1 MVSPTN
7 RKGEKTM
14 KARYAN
20 LRNFNR
26 TVKTYKWLV
35 SLFGNKEFTSED
47 FSKAKHDCR
56 RYTYN
61 SLSFLRDEGI
71 IKVVR
76 TEKSTKE
83 IKLDPWETES
93 WMVDKNG
100 NALMTEYDWMRLP
113 EVAQNALRTM
123 NGQNFRTERKDTKTV
138 EKEKYIY
145 TVNPAGM
152 LTWRR
157 GYGRLLAIRA
167 DKIAGEIVELNEKRD
182 AFLACQMD

>member
-1 MVSPTN
+1 
-7 RKGEKTM
+7 M

-20 LRNFNR
+20 VHNFNR

-35 SLFGNKEFTSED
+35 DLFGNKEFTSED

-76 TEKSTKE
+76 TEKTTKE
-83 IKLDPWETES
+83 ITILPWEAEI
-93 WMVDKNG
+93 WMIDKDG
-100 NALMTEYDWMRLP
+100 NALMTEHDWMRLP
-113 EVAQNALRTM
+113 EVAQRALLAL
-123 NGQNFRTERKDTKTV
+123 NGRNFRTERKDTKTV

-145 TVNPAGM
+145 TVNPDGM
-152 LTWRR
+152 LAWRR
-157 GYGRLLAIRA
+157 SYGRLLAIRA
-167 DKIAGEIVELNEKRD
+167 DKIAGEIVKLNEKRD

>member
-1 MVSPTN
+1 
-7 RKGEKTM
+7 M

-35 SLFGNKEFTSED
+35 DLFGSKEFTSEE
-47 FSKAKHDCR
+47 FSKAKHNCR

-71 IKVVR
+71 IKTVR
-76 TEKSTKE
+76 TEQTTKE
-83 IKLDPWETES
+83 IKLNPWEADI
-93 WMVDKNG
+93 WMIDKDG
-100 NALMTEYDWMRLP
+100 NALMTEHDWMRLP

-138 EKEKYIY
+138 ETEKCFY
-145 TVNPAGM
+145 TINPDGM
-152 LTWRR
+152 LAWRKR
-157 GYGRLLAIRA
+157 YGNLLAVRA
-167 DKIAGEIVELNEKRD
+167 DKIAGEIAKLTEKKE
-182 AFLACQMD
+182 AMIACQI

>member
-1 MVSPTN
+1 MN
-7 RKGEKTM
+7 
-14 KARYAN
+14 ARYAN

-35 SLFGNKEFTSED
+35 DLFGDKEFTAEE
-47 FSKAKHDCR
+47 FSKAKHNCR

-76 TEKSTKE
+76 TEQTTKE
-83 IKLDPWETES
+83 IKLNPWEADI
-93 WMVDKNG
+93 WMIDKDG
-100 NALMTEYDWMRLP
+100 NALMTEHDWMRLP

-138 EKEKYIY
+138 EAEKCFY
-145 TVNPAGM
+145 TINPDGM
-152 LTWRR
+152 LAWRKR
-157 GYGRLLAIRA
+157 YGNLLAVRA
-167 DKIAGEIVELNEKRD
+167 DKIAGEIAKLTEKKE
-182 AFLACQMD
+182 AMIACQI

>member
-1 MVSPTN
+1 
-7 RKGEKTM
+7 M

-20 LRNFNR
+20 VRNFNR

-35 SLFGNKEFTSED
+35 DLFGNKEFTSED
-47 FSKAKHDCR
+47 FSKAKHDYR

-71 IKVVR
+71 IKTVR
-76 TEKSTKE
+76 TEQTTKE
-83 IKLDPWETES
+83 IKLGPWEAET
-93 WMVDKNG
+93 WVIDKNG

-113 EVAQNALRTM
+113 EVAQRALLAM
-123 NGQNFRTERKDTKTV
+123 NGQDFRMERKDTKTV

-152 LTWRR
+152 LAWRK
-157 GYGRLLAIRA
+157 GYGRLLAMRA
-167 DKIAGEIVELNEKRD
+167 DALAGEIVKLNEKRD
-182 AFLACQMD
+182 TFLACQMD